1 MKNNIYLGYLKRKVA
16 ANELANKFE
25 KWFTKISIPLTVSAF
40 LSVSYK
46 KKEGGRN
53 RHECRLKKW

>member
-25 KWFTKISIPLTVSAF
+25 K
-40 LSVSYK
+40 
-46 KKEGGRN
+46 
-53 RHECRLKKW
+53 